1 LNGGKEL
8 KQVLSLK
15 STNAVIPLDLLS
27 QDIIACSEK
36 MQEVVRKVKQVA
48 LVDCIVLLTGETG
61 VGKGVIAKLLHAMS
75 SRKEG
80 PFVQVNCG
88 AIPDALLESELFGYE
103 NGAFTGARREGKPG
117 KFELADNGTI
127 FLDEIGDLPF
137 NLQSKLLHVMQEG
150 ELTRVG
156 GTKPRVIKART
167 VAATN
172 CNLWQ
177 MVLEGK
183 FREDLYFRLNVIP
196 LDIPPLRE
204 RKDDIIPMVL
214 FYKKKFAKKFGF
226 KKMCSL
232 DVLQFFCDYDWPG
245 NVRELKN
252 TIERIFVMAP
262 PEKTIT
268 KEQIIRYY
276 LSADWKSRQQANVRV
291 SCIRP
296 LKEVVEEA
304 ETQLISLAL
313 ERFGTLTRA
322 AKVLEVDTA
331 TLSRKAQ
338 KLGINH
344 YHRQREERLRS

>member
-1 LNGGKEL
+1 MK
-8 KQVLSLK
+8 KILSFK
-15 STNAVIPLDLLS
+15 RANAVISLDLLS

-36 MQEVVRKVKQVA
+36 MQEVVRKVQQISM
-48 LVDCIVLLTGETG
+48 VDCIVLLMGETG
-61 VGKGVIAKLLHAMS
+61 VGKGAIVKLLHAMGP
-75 SRKEG
+75 RKGG
-80 PFVQVNCG
+80 PLIQVNCG
-88 AIPDALLESELFGYE
+88 AIPDTLLESELFGYE
-103 NGAFTGARREGKPG
+103 NGAFTGARREGKLG

-137 NLQSKLLHVMQEG
+137 NLQSKLLHVLQEG

-156 GTKPRVIKART
+156 GIKPKVIHARA

-172 CNLWQ
+172 IDLWQ

-183 FREDLYFRLNVIP
+183 FRKDLYFRLNVIP
-196 LDIPPLRE
+196 LNIPPLRE

-214 FYKKKFAKKFGF
+214 FYKKKFEKKFGF
-226 KKMCSL
+226 KKMCSR

-262 PEKTIT
+262 FEKMIT
-268 KEQIIRYY
+268 QEQIIKSY
-276 LSADWKSRQQANVRV
+276 LSSDWQSRQQANVRV
-291 SCIRP
+291 STLRP

-304 ETQLISLAL
+304 ETQLISMAL

-331 TLSRKAQ
+331 TLSRKVQ
-338 KLGINH
+338 KLGIN
-344 YHRQREERLRS
+344 RQREERIRL